1 MKFDETK
8 VSDKYMKKTIDDV
21 NDEISEF
28 TNGAD
33 DVADGAKDLY
43 DAIKKINENPQ
54 MNPMMNPLN
63 EGAETLYKR
72 SKDLREA
79 VYDVTDEYL
88 EVEWQN
94 LISILQKIKML
105 ELVITETLRLQ

>member
-1 MKFDETK
+1 MTK
-8 VSDKYMKKTIDDV
+8 SV
-21 NDEISEF
+21 NLQ
-28 TNGAD
+28 NGAD

-94 LISILQKIKML
+94 LISITPKDKNARIGDYRDFMATNKYYALPIGVAL
-105 ELVITETLRLQ
+105 FLSLAF